1 MIITPIQLRWSDFD
15 IFKHVY
21 NGNYQQYYD
30 LGKSEYFEIV
40 LGFATG
46 WAVTPEG
53 IITAA
58 TSTNYL
64 SSVEM
69 DETIEVRTRVEHVGN
84 KSITI
89 YQEICD
95 SLTGVVKSN
104 SKSVM
109 VGYNPLDKI
118 TLEIPEKWR
127 KAIAEEENQK

>member
-30 LGKSEYFEIV
+30 VGKSEYFELV
-40 LGFATG
+40 LGFETG

-58 TSTNYL
+58 TSTNYI

-69 DETIEVRTRVEHVGN
+69 DETIQVHTRVEKVGS

-89 YQEICD
+89 YQQICN
-95 SLTGVVKSN
+95 SITGVVKSD
-104 SKSVM
+104 SRSVM
-109 VGYNPLDKI
+109 VGYNPLDKVSF
-118 TLEIPEKWR
+118 EIPEKWR
-127 KAIAEEENQK
+127 KAISEEENF